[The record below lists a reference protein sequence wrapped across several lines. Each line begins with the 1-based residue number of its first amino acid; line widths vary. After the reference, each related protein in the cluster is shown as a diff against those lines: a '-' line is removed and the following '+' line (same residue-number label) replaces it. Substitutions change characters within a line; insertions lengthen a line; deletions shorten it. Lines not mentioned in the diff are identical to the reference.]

1 MAFNYGVFTKDKVYN
16 LIERAQSGDGEA
28 LEMLVECNGGL
39 VKKIALKYT
48 GCGYELEDLIQI
60 GYIGLIKAI
69 DKFDI
74 DLDYMFSTYA
84 VPMIIGEIKRHV
96 RDDGKIKVSR
106 DIKQEVNQ
114 MKKIETQLAM
124 KLGRAPKISELAEAM
139 DKTCERIIEL
149 VDAADVMNNIGSYET
164 LMESGG
170 MVEKKSDIDN
180 PENRIDN
187 MILESAMEKLPV
199 NSQRLIGCRYF
210 KDMTQQETAKVMGM
224 TQVQVS
230 RMEKKVIINLKKL
243 ISEQM

>member
-1 MAFNYGVFTKDKVYN
+1 MAFNYGVFTKVYN

-84 VPMIIGEIKRHV
+84 VPMIIGEIK
-96 RDDGKIKVSR
+96 
-106 DIKQEVNQ
+106 
-114 MKKIETQLAM
+114 
-124 KLGRAPKISELAEAM
+124 
-139 DKTCERIIEL
+139 
-149 VDAADVMNNIGSYET
+149 
-164 LMESGG
+164 
-170 MVEKKSDIDN
+170 SDIDN